1 MSFKDSWNN
10 YWNKA
15 FSSWDNYHKYGIIPN
30 IWAGITG
37 QKSQEIQTEAN
48 IASSNEQFDKN
59 LDFQTQQYQDE
70 LAFQREQ
77 FQGQMNIANQNLA
90 LNRNIADKNYNLQQ
104 QAFEYQKQLNSTQME
119 REDSALQRQIADAQ
133 AAGLSPLS
141 VLGGSGSTSTPLTS
155 GSAPQ
160 MDLSG
165 VNGSVGQYLDIA
177 RQYASLHAQATQNY
191 MNGRNQAAVQHNS
204 QVLGART
211 ALAQMKADMHYKGQ
225 SMATQYFNA
234 AVNAKNARLNRD
246 WIQEQI
252 ESSRAERNW
261 MHDNG
266 YRNRS
271 FENAVVEIATHLLK
285 NNSTSAVIDKVE
297 DILNVSKSK
306 ASEIVDKAIN
316 GSPEPNKP
324 NTVPK
329 PKFNAFTQVN
339 LKSLAKKWSYNKAE
353 YTYLNSMTLRK
364 NYNFDAWINYYS
376 KNIPENWYK

>member
-10 YWNKA
+10 YWSKA

-30 IWAGITG
+30 LWAGITG

-48 IASSNEQFDKN
+48 IASSDKQFAEN
-59 LDFQTQQYQDE
+59 LDFQTKKYQDE

-77 FQGQMNIANQNLA
+77 YQGQIDIANQNLA
-90 LNRNIADKNYNLQQ
+90 LNRDIADKNFSLQQ
-104 QAFEYQKQLNSTQME
+104 QAFDYQKQLNATQME

-141 VLGGSGSTSTPLTS
+141 VLGGTGASSTPLSS

-165 VNGSVGQYLDIA
+165 VNSAVGQYVDIA
-177 RQYASLHAQATQNY
+177 RQYASLHAQATENY
-191 MNGRNQAAVQHNS
+191 MNGRNQAAIQHNS

-225 SMATQYFNA
+225 NMATQYFNA
-234 AVNAKNARLNRD
+234 AVNAKNARMNRD

-252 ESSRAERNW
+252 KASQAERDW
-261 MHDNG
+261 MGEYG

-271 FENAVVEIATHLLK
+271 FENAIVSIADHLVNNAK
-285 NNSTSAVIDKVE
+285 NSNGFHFGSNGRSAYDETFSPFEKKFIQNIEKTQNADITKMNERQLSDIVKMIDSLSKE
-297 DILNVSKSK
+297 EQKQYKNVKTAVQNEFYK
-306 ASEIVDKAIN
+306 RVN
-316 GSPEPNKP
+316 G
-324 NTVPK
+324 
-329 PKFNAFTQVN
+329 F
-339 LKSLAKKWSYNKAE
+339 Y
-353 YTYLNSMTLRK
+353 R
-364 NYNFDAWINYYS
+364 
-376 KNIPENWYK
+376 